1 MSGTSSDA
9 QFGVTVTGLQ
19 SSRQVA
25 VAYIVIVRWFS
36 RRVR

>member
-1 MSGTSSDA
+1 MSGPSSDA

-25 VAYIVIVRWFS
+25 VAYIVRECDDETAAA
-36 RRVR
+36 